1 MEPAEDP
8 VLEEAS
14 ADPKDPDDF
23 QDEDGAE
30 ALNESEALN
39 GSEDPEN
46 GGEPLPEETS
56 GESDTPDGESI

>member
-14 ADPKDPDDF
+14 AASKDPDDF

-30 ALNESEALN
+30 ALNESEAWN
-39 GSEDPEN
+39 GSEDPED
-46 GGEPLPEETS
+46 GGRAAS
-56 GESDTPDGESI
+56 GRDFRGIGHS